1 MADTIDR
8 NKIIKALQKL
18 ADGGTIKTTVS
29 TYNVENGA
37 KEKIKETVT
46 KKQVWPDRSALNKL
60 LELSGETPMDD
71 DSEDI
76 V

>member
-8 NKIIKALQKL
+8 QKIIQSLQKL
-18 ADGGTIKTTVS
+18 ADGGTIKTTVT
-29 TYNVENGA
+29 TYNCENGA
-37 KEKIKETVT
+37 KEKVKETVT

-60 LELSGETPMDD
+60 LELSGETPLDD